1 MSCKPI
7 LVVED
12 DEDIRMNLVLALES
26 EGYSVYEAENGKVA
40 IDLLLSLSEDRL
52 PSCIILDLM
61 MPEMDG
67 KEFVDTMA
75 RDHPALLAKLN
86 IVVSTAKGSAI
97 DPKVIAVAVE
107 RIQKPMDLDLLYQVV
122 RKYCGEP

>member
-1 MSCKPI
+1 MSCNPI

-12 DEDIRMNLVLALES
+12 DEDIRMNLVLALEG
-26 EGYSVYEAENGKVA
+26 EGYSVYEAANGKVA
-40 IDLLLSLSEDRL
+40 IDLLLSLPEDRL
-52 PSCIILDLM
+52 PPCILLDLM

-67 KEFVDTMA
+67 KEFVDTML
-75 RDHPALLAKLN
+75 REHPSLLAKMK
-86 IVVSTAKGSAI
+86 IVVSTAKGSAL

-107 RIQKPMDLDLLYQVV
+107 RIQKPMDLNLLYRVV